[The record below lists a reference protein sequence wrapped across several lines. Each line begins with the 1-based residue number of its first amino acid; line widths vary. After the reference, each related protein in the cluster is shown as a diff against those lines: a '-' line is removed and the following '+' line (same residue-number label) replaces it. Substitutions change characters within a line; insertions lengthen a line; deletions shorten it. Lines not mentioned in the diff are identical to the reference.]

1 MARKSLKVVGHE
13 DSPRLARLRK
23 EASSLSGFDKALLED
38 LLVEYDALAA
48 MTEGLR
54 HEVELHGVMVEKE
67 VGSVNNRHYETVENP
82 EFTTYQKAIGRMG
95 DLAKK
100 VSDFA
105 KRSDSTEEEDELASF
120 IRR

>member
-1 MARKSLKVVGHE
+1 MTRKLKVVE
-13 DSPRLARLRK
+13 NKPSKRLERLKK
-23 EASSLSGFDKALLED
+23 ESSNLSGFDKALLED
-38 LLVEYDALAA
+38 LLLEYDALAD

-54 HEVELHGVMVEKE
+54 HEVEKHGVMIDKE
-67 VGSVNNRHYETVENP
+67 VGSVNNRHMETVENP

-105 KRSDSTEEEDELASF
+105 KRSDSNEEEDELGSF

>member
-1 MARKSLKVVGHE
+1 MPRKPLKVV
-13 DSPRLARLRK
+13 DSTPSKRLVRLRK
-23 EASSLSGFDKALLED
+23 EADKLSGFDKALLDD

-54 HEVELHGVMVEKE
+54 HEVEKHGVMVTKE
-67 VGSVNNRHYETVENP
+67 VGSVNNRHVETVENP

-105 KRSDSTEEEDELASF
+105 KRSDNTEEEDELASF